1 MDDDR
6 PTIAQALAN
15 RGEPD
20 ERLNLAFVLA
30 IVAGDRSQDWQRV
43 GPELISSLLGGPY
56 DRVSLFR
63 ETVAHLDKVAILP
76 NNKRAAR
83 YAIERV
89 LDGKPPR
96 EDNETVEAVAFLVHC
111 LVVAARRFY
120 RVSVL

>member
-1 MDDDR
+1 MDDDH

-43 GPELISSLLGGPY
+43 GPELISGLLGGPS

-63 ETVAHLDKVAILP
+63 ETVAHLDRVAILP
-76 NNKRAAR
+76 GNKAAAR

-96 EDNETVEAVAFLVHC
+96 EDAETVEAVAFLVHC

-120 RVSVL
+120 SVAIN